1 MMLFFNSANAAL
13 ISRTIVND
21 GDMGDWYDTNG
32 NTYDPTGDIT
42 NNTGQF
48 STDLL
53 NNAGDLDSPLKST
66 GRDLKKFSYTWD
78 ATNIYLYVE
87 RWASST
93 NVTDWWF
100 YLDTDADGL
109 METGEIVFRVKWQG
123 SNRSTVTTFWDYT
136 ESAAGGDPMV
146 SPGTGFGD
154 GYTMPGIVTLN
165 IGLLGYSSSGGASSG
180 TEMESYISWSK
191 LGFAAPGNVGFH
203 ISSSNGSN
211 LPKNI
216 IDNMDGPAGG
226 ELFPDDLEVTKT
238 ADASSVYGGDTFTY
252 TVSVYNGATIA
263 FTSVEITDV
272 IPSIVN
278 YVSHSAPA
286 GTTYTDTDAD
296 SRPDLWSI
304 PSIDPLETLTLTI
317 TVAGGNVTATMPATT
332 ATLTA
337 SVPVDEVPGNDFDS
351 VDVEIKPNPLLV
363 MVKTADPLTVNP
375 GGAVIYTLDISNIGA
390 AIAKEVI
397 ITDVLGEFTAF
408 GVNTYGAG
416 IPFEFTEGSP
426 ASGLSIYKTSY
437 SNDGGSMWNY
447 LLDSGGGGASAGYD
461 ANVTNF
467 KIEMTGD
474 MDATGGAFSID
485 YEVIVEQILGIRLST
500 QVCKQVRANPAWANT
515 QVRPYGVYEF

>member
-1 MMLFFNSANAAL
+1 
-13 ISRTIVND
+13 
-21 GDMGDWYDTNG
+21 
-32 NTYDPTGDIT
+32 
-42 NNTGQF
+42 
-48 STDLL
+48 
-53 NNAGDLDSPLKST
+53 
-66 GRDLKKFSYTWD
+66 
-78 ATNIYLYVE
+78 
-87 RWASST
+87 
-93 NVTDWWF
+93 
-100 YLDTDADGL
+100 

-317 TVAGGNVTATMPATT
+317 TVAGGNVTATMPATNT

-375 GGAVIYTLDISNIGA
+375 GGDVIYTLDISNIGA
-390 AIAKEVI
+390 AIAEKVI

-408 GVNTYGAG
+408 NLDPFSTGA
-416 IPFEFTEGSP
+416 PFKFTDGTT
-426 ASGLSIYKTSY
+426 ASGLSIGPTDY
-437 SNDGGSMWNY
+437 SNDGGSTWGY
-447 LLDSGGGGASAGYD
+447 LPFSEGGGADPGYD

-467 KIEMTGD
+467 KIEMTGIMID
-474 MDATGGAFSID
+474 TVGTFSI
-485 YEVIVEQILGIRLST
+485 E
-500 QVCKQVRANPAWANT
+500 
-515 QVRPYGVYEF
+515 YGVMVE